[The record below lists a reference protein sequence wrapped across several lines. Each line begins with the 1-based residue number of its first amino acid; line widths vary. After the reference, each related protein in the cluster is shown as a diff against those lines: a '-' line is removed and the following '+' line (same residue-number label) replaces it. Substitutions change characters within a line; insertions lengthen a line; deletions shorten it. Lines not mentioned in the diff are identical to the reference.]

1 MGENKIDFPDEAIIL
16 AGGKGTR
23 LHGIVDDIPKPMA
36 PVNGKPFLE
45 YLINNLIKQG
55 ISHIILSVG
64 YRHEIISKYFT
75 NEFIG
80 AKISYVIEDEAL
92 GTGGAIAYASK
103 SVIGR
108 HFWIINGDTFVDI
121 DLQKAFDQIIYPD
134 LSICLVRMQNFDRF
148 GIVETDEK
156 KITGFR
162 EKEFSTDGFINS
174 GIYLISK
181 DFISEN
187 FPHTRIFSF
196 EKEILEKIYLKKNV
210 GFFSNEGIFI
220 DIGVPD
226 DYFRAQFLF
235 ANTTDVKSIFNYDNS
250 WTIFLDRD
258 GVINQRLPDSYIKN
272 TDEFIFLPYAIEAVK
287 KLSGTFDRIIVVTNQ
302 QGIGKGLITQEQADE
317 VNSFMIS
324 EITKAGGRIDSV
336 YVCPALA
343 SSENNCRKP
352 NPDMAIQAQKDFPE
366 IDFHR
371 SIMIGDSISDMIFGI
386 NLGMKTILIT
396 SKEEE
401 KLDYTGI
408 MVDWR
413 IEKLHQII

>member
-1 MGENKIDFPDEAIIL
+1 MSENKIDFPDEAIIL

-45 YLINNLIKQG
+45 YLISNLYNSG
-55 ISHIILSVG
+55 IRHFILSVG
-64 YRHEIISKYFT
+64 FLHKSIIEYFGDK
-75 NEFIG
+75 FK
-80 AKISYVIEDEAL
+80 AADISYVIENEAL
-92 GTGGAIAYASK
+92 GTGGAIKYAARYVK
-103 SVIGR
+103 KDK
-108 HFWIINGDTFVDI
+108 FWIFNGDTYADI
-121 DLQKAFDQIIYPD
+121 ELDKFFIKNKDLQ
-134 LSICLVRMQNFDRF
+134 LSIGLVKMENFDRF
-148 GIVETDEK
+148 GVVITDNK
-156 KITGFR
+156 FITGFS
-162 EKEFSTDGFINS
+162 EKKHTDVGYINA
-174 GIYLISK
+174 GIYLMSRS
-181 DFISEN
+181 FIEKY
-187 FPHTRIFSF
+187 FPAAKVFSF
-196 EKEILEKIYLKKNV
+196 EKEVLEKKIGNIGYYK
-210 GFFSNEGIFI
+210 SDAQFI

-235 ANTTDVKSIFNYDNS
+235 ANTTDVKSIFNFDNS

-258 GVINQRLPDSYIKN
+258 GVINQRIPGSYVKN
-272 TDEFIFLPYAIEAVK
+272 TEEFIFLPGAIEAVK
-287 KLSGTFDRIIVVTNQ
+287 KLSNTFGRIIVVTNQ

-343 SSENNCRKP
+343 SAENNCRKP

-366 IDFHR
+366 IDFHK
-371 SIMIGDSISDMIFGI
+371 SIMIGDSISDMKFGQ
-386 NLGMKTILIT
+386 NLGMKTILIAT
-396 SKEEE
+396 KEEE

-413 IEKLHQII
+413 IERLHQII

>member
-1 MGENKIDFPDEAIIL
+1 MSENKIDFPDEAIIL

-45 YLINNLIKQG
+45 YLISNLYNSG
-55 ISHIILSVG
+55 IRHFILSVG
-64 YRHEIISKYFT
+64 FLHKSIIEYFGDK
-75 NEFIG
+75 FK
-80 AKISYVIEDEAL
+80 AADISYVIENEAL
-92 GTGGAIAYASK
+92 GTGGAIKYAARYVK
-103 SVIGR
+103 KDK
-108 HFWIINGDTFVDI
+108 FWIFNGDTYADI
-121 DLQKAFDQIIYPD
+121 ELDKFFIKNKDLQ
-134 LSICLVRMQNFDRF
+134 LSIGLVKMENFDRF
-148 GIVETDEK
+148 GVVITDNK
-156 KITGFR
+156 FITGFS
-162 EKEFSTDGFINS
+162 EKKHTDVGYINA
-174 GIYLISK
+174 GIYLMSRS
-181 DFISEN
+181 FIEKY
-187 FPHTRIFSF
+187 FPAAKVFSF
-196 EKEILEKIYLKKNV
+196 EKEVLEKKIGNIGYYK
-210 GFFSNEGIFI
+210 SDAQFI

-235 ANTTDVKSIFNYDNS
+235 ANTTDVKSIFNFDNS

-258 GVINQRLPDSYIKN
+258 GVINQRIPGSYVKN
-272 TDEFIFLPYAIEAVK
+272 TEEFIFLPGAIEAVK
-287 KLSGTFDRIIVVTNQ
+287 KLSNTFGRIIVVTNQ

-324 EITKAGGRIDSV
+324 EITKAGGRIDRV

-343 SSENNCRKP
+343 SEENNCRKP

-386 NLGMKTILIT
+386 NLGMKTILIAT
-396 SKEEE
+396 KEEE

-413 IEKLHQII
+413 IERLHQII